1 MKIKKGF
8 ELRDVCGE
16 KVIIAQGLE
25 NLDFSK
31 LITLN
36 ESAAFLWKSV
46 SGKVFSEADLVSL
59 LCGEYEV
66 TAEQAASDVRAL
78 VAEWRNQ
85 GLVED

>member
-1 MKIKKGF
+1 MKLKKGF
-8 ELRDVCGE
+8 DLRDVCGE

-36 ESAAFLWKSV
+36 ESAAFLWTAIA
-46 SGKVFSEADLVSL
+46 GKTFSETDLVSL

-66 TAEQAASDVRAL
+66 TAEQAAADIKNL
-78 VAEWRNQ
+78 MAEWHKQ
-85 GLVED
+85 GLIED